1 CTRAPITMA
10 ARLDHW

>member
-10 ARLDHW
+10 ARLDDW

>member
-10 ARLDHW
+10 ARLDFW